1 MKNHQIGNSLFHGID
16 ENLDQVIWFHEQFSR
31 EDAESLL
38 KRDGDYLVR
47 VSVKAE
53 KQYVLSGRYQNEC
66 RHIILVDPSGV
77 VRTKDRKFNSIY
89 HLIKYHQD
97 NNIPITS
104 RDNEL
109 LLLNPVSKYA

>member
-1 MKNHQIGNSLFHGID
+1 MIWYHGSL
-16 ENLDQVIWFHEQFSR
+16 SR
-31 EDAESLL
+31 EDAESFL
-38 KRDGDYLVR
+38 KKDGDYLVR

-66 RHIILVDPSGV
+66 RHIILVDPSGT
-77 VRTKDRKFNSIY
+77 VRTKDRKFDSIY

-109 LLLNPVSKYA
+109 LLLNPVPKSA